1 MCCGCAAAARYRWVS
16 STRQTKLSRGLQFG
30 QSCKAGLSSV
40 RGTRE
45 QPMQTCLDDT
55 GNAIVRELYK
65 AVSSL
70 TDDAGLLS
78 CIGSWG
84 DTMDDAE
91 VLEMLKRW
99 NEMGEPFVPD
109 ASARG

>member
-1 MCCGCAAAARYRWVS
+1 MD
-16 STRQTKLSRGLQFG
+16 
-30 QSCKAGLSSV
+30 
-40 RGTRE
+40 
-45 QPMQTCLDDT
+45 QPNLKTCLDDT

-65 AVSSL
+65 AVGSL
-70 TDDAGLLS
+70 TDDPSLLS

-91 VLEMLKRW
+91 VLQMLKRW

-109 ASARG
+109 VSVQS